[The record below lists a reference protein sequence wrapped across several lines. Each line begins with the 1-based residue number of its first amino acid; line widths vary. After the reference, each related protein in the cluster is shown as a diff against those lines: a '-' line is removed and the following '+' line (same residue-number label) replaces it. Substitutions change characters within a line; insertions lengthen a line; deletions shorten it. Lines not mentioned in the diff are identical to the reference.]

1 MTRYGVIEWKSS
13 NTACVCVLWCYSD
26 DHNWTIEKEW
36 LCLCAMYTVVLL
48 FMQVAVTQM
57 ALPLSFTWAV
67 VCLVQHLP
75 VEFMKIACG
84 FECTLERFT
93 IANWHTMISDT
104 LWRTLFSSSLAS
116 QPQSVPQRRSLSVS
130 ARGGRVW
137 RLRTTLRE
145 QLERNY
151 WISHA

>member
-93 IANWHTMISDT
+93 IANWHTVIHDTVKNSVQFSECTMILSHYSSPT
-104 LWRTLFSSSLAS
+104 LPSSFHLCDDH
-116 QPQSVPQRRSLSVS
+116 VCWYLRSRSKLLS
-130 ARGGRVW
+130 
-137 RLRTTLRE
+137 
-145 QLERNY
+145 
-151 WISHA
+151 